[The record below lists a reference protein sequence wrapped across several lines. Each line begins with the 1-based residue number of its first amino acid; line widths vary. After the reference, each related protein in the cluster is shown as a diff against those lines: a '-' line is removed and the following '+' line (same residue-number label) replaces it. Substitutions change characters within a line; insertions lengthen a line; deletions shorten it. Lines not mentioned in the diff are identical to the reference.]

1 MQGELEPFVKSQ
13 LNTMNEQI
21 EKLKDLVLDT
31 EDHTARLK
39 FLIANDMMEA
49 LIKRFQT
56 NERKMGQME
65 EKISNIHQDIKDQ
78 LIEVKRLRD
87 RHESDRALEEAINK
101 LLSEQE
107 VKVDSNLLSKLKV

>member
-1 MQGELEPFVKSQ
+1 MQGELEPFVKTQ

-31 EDHTARLK
+31 EEHTARLK

-56 NERKMGQME
+56 NERKMNDME

-78 LIEVKRLRD
+78 LVEVKRLRD
-87 RHESDRALEEAINK
+87 RHESDRALEDAIKK
-101 LLSEQE
+101 LLHEQE